1 MIQEVECQATVTK
14 FRIRVNTKKF
24 SLELLEIVIEELLL
38 ETSLDVL
45 LVLLYGSLFLLNEE
59 IFGGGLARGVLLD
72 ELGDFGGV
80 LGCDL
85 LERLLKDFSLKIILG
100 ADDIHFF

>member
-1 MIQEVECQATVTK
+1 MTQEVECYTTVTK
-14 FRIRVNTKKF
+14 ISIRVNAKPF

-38 ETSLDVL
+38 ETSLDVF
-45 LVLLYGSLFLLNEE
+45 LVFLNGSLFLLDEK

-85 LERLLKDFSLKIILG
+85 LERLLEDFSLKIILG

>member
-1 MIQEVECQATVTK
+1 MTQEVECQATVTI
-14 FRIRVNTKKF
+14 FRVNAKKF

>member
-1 MIQEVECQATVTK
+1 MNMTKEVECQATVTMS
-14 FRIRVNTKKF
+14 RIRVNAKIF

-59 IFGGGLARGVLLD
+59 IFGGGLALAT
-72 ELGDFGGV
+72 
-80 LGCDL
+80 
-85 LERLLKDFSLKIILG
+85 IL
-100 ADDIHFF
+100 H